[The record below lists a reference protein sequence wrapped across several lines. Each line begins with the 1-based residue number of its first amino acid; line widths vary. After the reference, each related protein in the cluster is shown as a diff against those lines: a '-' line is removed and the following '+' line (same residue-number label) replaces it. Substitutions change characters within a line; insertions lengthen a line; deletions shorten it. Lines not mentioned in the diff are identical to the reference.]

1 MRAHRYRVPLA
12 ILVTA
17 LAATGATLL
26 LRPRGG
32 TVEPAAASASD
43 YFAPAQL
50 QKAHDFRAPQRAIGL
65 VSLGLSGAV
74 LVLLVVRPP
83 RAPRRRLER
92 AGVRPLWGAAGA
104 GAVYAVA

>member
-43 YFAPAQL
+43 YFTPAHL
-50 QKAHDFRAPQRAIGL
+50 QKAHDFRGPQRATAL
-65 VSLGLSGAV
+65 ASLGLRGAV
-74 LVLLVVRPP
+74 LVLRVVRPP
-83 RAPRRRLER
+83 RAARRRLER
-92 AGVRPLWGAAGA
+92 AGARPLLGAAGA
-104 GAVYAVA
+104 GAVYAI